1 MWCMK
6 SIATAASWS
15 KDDHEEKKKNRNG
28 NQLEIEI
35 NRDGVNCKV
44 EQQNNWRMVILAKP
58 WTDLCL
64 PLASEQRIR

>member
-1 MWCMK
+1 MK

-15 KDDHEEKKKNRNG
+15 KDDHEEKKRERRKKTKKKNRNG

-58 WTDLCL
+58 
-64 PLASEQRIR
+64 

>member
-1 MWCMK
+1 MIMK
-6 SIATAASWS
+6 
-15 KDDHEEKKKNRNG
+15 KKKEREEKKQKKKNRNG

-58 WTDLCL
+58 
-64 PLASEQRIR
+64 